1 MVISS
6 PWASLGRTLAT
17 VGFITRL
24 HTDASRP
31 RDKSISVPILL
42 FSFPIRISPKAI
54 PSHNALL
61 SINIFYAAGVIGA
74 IAFLFALT
82 GGSLGKIAGEA
93 VKKQAGVLG
102 GIILILIGVKIL
114 VEHVIF

>member
-1 MVISS
+1 MIKESVCEKDEGECSAVRLSYPKLTVQAVATSIDAFAVGIS
-6 PWASLGRTLAT
+6 L
-17 VGFITRL
+17 
-24 HTDASRP
+24 
-31 RDKSISVPILL
+31 
-42 FSFPIRISPKAI
+42 
-54 PSHNALL
+54 ALL
-61 SINIFYAAGVIGA
+61 SINICYAAGVIGA

>member
-1 MVISS
+1 M
-6 PWASLGRTLAT
+6 
-17 VGFITRL
+17 
-24 HTDASRP
+24 
-31 RDKSISVPILL
+31 
-42 FSFPIRISPKAI
+42 
-54 PSHNALL
+54 
-61 SINIFYAAGVIGA
+61 
-74 IAFLFALT
+74 FALT